1 MQFMHEYTDETE
13 EMARALVA
21 YARNRIAAA
30 QPLDNV
36 VPAAELDKRAGAT
49 VTASGIGWEEALR
62 LWGEVLA
69 PATISTDHPAALAFV
84 PGAPTKASVL
94 FDLIVGASSTIA
106 AGWIDGA
113 GAIWA
118 ENQALAWLA
127 NAAGHARRRRRRVRE
142 RWLGREPVGAGGR
155 AARGG
160 RRPGRAPPA
169 GGSPPARPSTRR
181 WPRPRA

>member
-36 VPAAELDKRAGAT
+36 VPATELDKRAGET

-69 PATISTDHPAALAFV
+69 PATISTDHPA
-84 PGAPTKASVL
+84 PIGAR
-94 FDLIVGASSTIA
+94 
-106 AGWIDGA
+106 
-113 GAIWA
+113 
-118 ENQALAWLA
+118 N
-127 NAAGHARRRRRRVRE
+127 
-142 RWLGREPVGAGGR
+142 RW
-155 AARGG
+155 
-160 RRPGRAPPA
+160 
-169 GGSPPARPSTRR
+169 S
-181 WPRPRA
+181 